1 MPDATDFLR
10 TNQIGQQE
18 DLEFTNANSG
28 PTLYVMRGQGFP
40 TSSADTK
47 AIVTYGYVQGNLLTK
62 QQYFSGSQS
71 ASLDGDGNQ
80 VFQVS
85 LAGTGSQN
93 INGDTLE
100 IYLNGLALRRNEVPN
115 VHSSDYFKSDTDKVT
130 IYKVTGSYGYNL
142 KDEDRIK
149 IRFNQGL

>member
-1 MPDATDFLR
+1 
-10 TNQIGQQE
+10 
-18 DLEFTNANSG
+18 
-28 PTLYVMRGQGFP
+28 MRGQGFP

-85 LAGTGSQN
+85 LEGTGSQN

-100 IYLNGLALRRNEVPN
+100 IYLNGLALRRNEAPN

-142 KDEDRIK
+142 KDEDRLK

>member
-28 PTLYVMRGQGFP
+28 PTLYIMRGQGF

-85 LAGTGSQN
+85 LEGTGSQN

-142 KDEDRIK
+142 KDEDRLK
-149 IRFNQGL
+149 KRFNQGL

>member
-71 ASLDGDGNQ
+71 ASLDGDNQ

-100 IYLNGLALRRNEVPN
+100 IYLKRISWRRNEVNPM
-115 VHSSDYFKSDTDKVT
+115 Y
-130 IYKVTGSYGYNL
+130 IY
-142 KDEDRIK
+142 I
-149 IRFNQGL
+149 